1 MSGIERLAAGI
12 EAELAR
18 RLPRQRKTQRGKL
31 ALLVATMLSERSA
44 NLMDLAA
51 ALPRPAERADMRY
64 QWIARLLA
72 NPRVDCD
79 AVMRPFAEAALRQ
92 AGAAGGTVVLLLD
105 QSKVSARHQMLV
117 LSVRAGLAP
126 GVAGAGDPGQH
137 RVRRAAGTAHP
148 GRGLAARGCQGRPH
162 GRPLLRQPRPEFAVC
177 GQRLEV
183 TP

>member
-1 MSGIERLAAGI
+1 MQRGEADDAHHPSVWLTARSEHVAHGRGGGRLRGYGMGGIERLAAGI

-51 ALPRPAERADMRY
+51 ALPRPTERADMRY

-79 AVMRPFAEAALRQ
+79 AVMRPFAEAALR
-92 AGAAGGTVVLLLD
+92 
-105 QSKVSARHQMLV
+105 
-117 LSVRAGLAP
+117 
-126 GVAGAGDPGQH
+126 
-137 RVRRAAGTAHP
+137 
-148 GRGLAARGCQGRPH
+148 
-162 GRPLLRQPRPEFAVC
+162 
-177 GQRLEV
+177 
-183 TP
+183 